1 MLNTPRIVLFRRKI
15 SLKFPFCFM
24 RIPWEL
30 FPINFAYN
38 YMQVMNKRP
47 WSWSSVMASVSYG
60 LRFLPILWSLLLVTT
75 VVSSRLMANAI
86 HTKEFVHT
94 NAFQCAQSIL
104 SQLLDLLALIGL
116 LSIVVRYLH
125 LEMLTK
131 GCQEEIHT
139 SIGRLRMASL
149 TFGVGS
155 MLGITVISN
164 FRPPNDLVSKV
175 CNHVYD
181 TVNKST
187 HPERD
192 NLFVLWKF
200 FSC

>member
-1 MLNTPRIVLFRRKI
+1 
-15 SLKFPFCFM
+15 
-24 RIPWEL
+24 
-30 FPINFAYN
+30 
-38 YMQVMNKRP
+38 
-47 WSWSSVMASVSYG
+47 MASVSYG

-104 SQLLDLLALIGL
+104 SQLLDLLAFIGL

-164 FRPPNDLVSKV
+164 FRPPNDLVSQV
-175 CNHVYD
+175 CNHVYN
-181 TVNKST
+181 TLHSKRHIQNVTTCLCCGN
-187 HPERD
+187 
-192 NLFVLWKF
+192 
-200 FSC
+200 FSVVEKTAKILLTKVASHANSMLAENG

>member
-1 MLNTPRIVLFRRKI
+1 
-15 SLKFPFCFM
+15 
-24 RIPWEL
+24 
-30 FPINFAYN
+30 
-38 YMQVMNKRP
+38 
-47 WSWSSVMASVSYG
+47 MASVSYG

-75 VVSSRLMANAI
+75 VVSTRLMANAI

-131 GCQEEIHT
+131 GYQEEIHT

-149 TFGVGS
+149 AFGVGS

-164 FRPPNDLVSKV
+164 FRPPNDLVS
-175 CNHVYD
+175 
-181 TVNKST
+181 
-187 HPERD
+187 
-192 NLFVLWKF
+192 
-200 FSC
+200 